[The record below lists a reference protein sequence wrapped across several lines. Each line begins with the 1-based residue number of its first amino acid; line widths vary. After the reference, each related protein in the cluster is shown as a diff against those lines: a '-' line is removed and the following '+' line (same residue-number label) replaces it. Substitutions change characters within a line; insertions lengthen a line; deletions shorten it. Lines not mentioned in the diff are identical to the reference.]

1 MTRPREN
8 TAGYAFLAPWLIG
21 FAVFTVFPLLYTVFL
36 SFHDVRLT
44 VEGWS
49 TTWAGFEN
57 YTSALLR
64 NTAFAPGLLRFF
76 VIAVVY
82 VSVILI
88 MSFLL
93 ALILNR
99 RIPFR
104 LGFRLIFFLPVIIL
118 SGSVM
123 HQLMDAGSTR
133 IVADLSSFVIFRV
146 IASYSSLLASAL
158 ELLLENFI
166 MILWFTGIPIVLFLN
181 MLQKIDPS
189 VLEAARIDG
198 ATGWQILWKITIPA
212 VRPAA
217 LTAAVFTIV
226 QIGLFPVNPVHDMIR
241 DASFSTADGLGMA
254 STLSWIYSIVVLA
267 LVGIAF
273 LVLREPRESREY
285 SEDRR

>member
-1 MTRPREN
+1 MKLKRRREN
-8 TAGYAFLAPWLIG
+8 TTGYAFLAPWLIG

-36 SFHDVRLT
+36 SFHEVRLT
-44 VEGWS
+44 VQGWR
-49 TTWAGFEN
+49 TTWVGFEN
-57 YTSALLR
+57 YTAALLR
-64 NTAFAPGLLRFF
+64 GTAFTPGLLRFF
-76 VIAVVY
+76 VIEVVY

-88 MSFLL
+88 TAFLL
-93 ALILNR
+93 AVILNR

-133 IVADLSSFVIFRV
+133 MAADLSSFVIFRV
-146 IASYSSLLASAL
+146 IGSYSGVLASAL

-181 MLQKIDPS
+181 VLQKIDPS
-189 VLEAARIDG
+189 VIEAARIDG
-198 ATGWQILWKITIPA
+198 AAGWQILWKITIPA
-212 VRPAA
+212 VRPVA

-226 QIGLFPVNPVHDMIR
+226 QIGLFPINPVHDIIR
-241 DASFSTADGLGMA
+241 DASFNTANGLGMA
-254 STLSWIYSIVVLA
+254 STLSWIYSIVVLV

-273 LVLREPRESREY
+273 LVLREPQK
-285 SEDRR
+285 